1 MTGNKLAKNF
11 KFFSLIK
18 FALPT
23 IVMMIFSSLYI
34 MVDGVFVSRFV
45 STDALSAINIIY
57 PLYSVIFAIAIMLS
71 SGASALIAK
80 KMGEQKNEEAKSNFS
95 LITIV
100 SVIVGII
107 FAIVCL
113 IFIKPLIYFLGSNDS
128 IYHYCYDYFVPILYC
143 TPFCILQI
151 LFQAFYIV
159 AGKPKIGL
167 MISIIG
173 GTLNVI
179 LDYVFIVPMDM
190 GIIGASYG
198 TIIGFFVQS
207 IFGISYFLL
216 KRKGTLYF
224 TAPKYD
230 LKIIVKSCYN
240 GLAELIGNVAI
251 SITTFLFNIEMMKYV
266 GVDGVAAI
274 TIVLYVE
281 YILLSIFIGY
291 SIGVSPVFSYNYGAK
306 NTFQLK
312 NIFKITMYFI
322 SILSVLIYIISLFTS
337 PYLISVFALK
347 DSVVF
352 KLALNGFMLFAFS
365 FFFTGTNIFSAALFT
380 ALSNGKIASIISVLR
395 TLVFLSICIVC
406 LPMIFD
412 VNGVWLAVPIT
423 ELLSFTISWY
433 CFIKFK
439 NKYNYM

>member
-1 MTGNKLAKNF
+1 MENKLAKNF

-23 IVMMIFSSLYI
+23 IIMMIFSSLYV

-71 SGASALIAK
+71 VGASALIAK
-80 KMGEQKNEEAKSNFS
+80 KLGEQKSEEAKLNFS

-100 SVIVGII
+100 SVITGII

-113 IFIKPLIYFLGSNDS
+113 IFIKPLIYLLGSDAA
-128 IYHYCYDYFVPILYC
+128 IYHYCHDYFVPILIC

-151 LFQAFYIV
+151 LFQAFYVV

-167 MISIIG
+167 IISIIG
-173 GTLNVI
+173 GTVNVV
-179 LDYVFIVPMDM
+179 LDYVFIVPIDM
-190 GIIGASYG
+190 GIVGASYG
-198 TIIGFFVQS
+198 TIIGFFIQS
-207 IFGISYFLL
+207 FFGTGYFLF

-224 TAPKYD
+224 TVPKYD
-230 LKIIVKSCYN
+230 LKVILKSCHN
-240 GLAELIGNVAI
+240 GLAEFIGNMAV
-251 SITTFLFNIEMMKYV
+251 SITTFLFNIEMMKYI

-274 TIVLYVE
+274 TIVLYGE
-281 YILLSIFIGY
+281 YILVSIFIGY

-312 NIFKITMYFI
+312 NIFKITLYFI
-322 SILSVLIYIISLFTS
+322 SIISILIYIVSLFMA
-337 PYLISVFALK
+337 PYLVSVFAVK

-352 KLALNGFMLFAFS
+352 NLALGGFMLFAIS
-365 FFFTGTNIFSAALFT
+365 FFFSGTNIFSAALFS
-380 ALSNGKIASIISVLR
+380 ALSNGKIAAIISVLR
-395 TLVFLSICIVC
+395 TLIFLSGCIVC
-406 LPMIFD
+406 LPMVFGI
-412 VNGVWLAVPIT
+412 NGIWLAIPVT
-423 ELLSFTISWY
+423 EFLAFIISWY
-433 CFIKFK
+433 YFLTQK
-439 NKYNYM
+439 NKYGYI